1 MKKYIKA
8 KDVKKLYAGTSEF
21 SLIDI
26 REIGQHT
33 DGHPFFSISIPY
45 SIFEI
50 RIIDLIPS
58 KETLIILMD
67 HNDGLSEI
75 VEEIASNL
83 GYKNIQILKNGVFG
97 WKKAGFFLFKGI
109 HVPSKAFGE
118 LVELKKNTPHIKP
131 SELRK
136 KINKKDDII
145 IIDGR
150 PFEEFKKMNIPT
162 GVCCPNMEIPLRIQ
176 NEINDNNG
184 AFKKGSLKA
193 ELDIKK
199 NLWFFDCHFKEDP
212 VMPGCLG
219 LDAMWQ
225 LVGFYLGWIGNPG
238 KGRAL
243 GVGTV
248 KFTGEVIQNVK
259 LVTYEIDMK
268 KIMSPGGTTVGLAN
282 GVVSADGKKIYS
294 AESLKVGLFK

>member
-8 KDVKKLYAGTSEF
+8 KDVKKLYVGTSEF

-83 GYKNIQILKNGVFG
+83 GYRNIQILKNGVFG

-136 KINKKDDII
+136 KNKQK
-145 IIDGR
+145 R
-150 PFEEFKKMNIPT
+150 
-162 GVCCPNMEIPLRIQ
+162 
-176 NEINDNNG
+176 
-184 AFKKGSLKA
+184 
-193 ELDIKK
+193 
-199 NLWFFDCHFKEDP
+199 
-212 VMPGCLG
+212 
-219 LDAMWQ
+219 
-225 LVGFYLGWIGNPG
+225 
-238 KGRAL
+238 
-243 GVGTV
+243 
-248 KFTGEVIQNVK
+248 
-259 LVTYEIDMK
+259 
-268 KIMSPGGTTVGLAN
+268 
-282 GVVSADGKKIYS
+282 
-294 AESLKVGLFK
+294 

>member
-8 KDVKKLYAGTSEF
+8 KDVKKLYVGTSEF

-45 SIFEI
+45 SIFEN

-83 GYKNIQILKNGVFG
+83 GYRNIQILKNGVFG
-97 WKKAGFFLFKGI
+97 WKKAGI

-118 LVELKKNTPHIKP
+118 LVEFKKHTPHIKP

-150 PFEEFKKMNIPT
+150 PLEEFKKMNIPT
-162 GVCCPNMEIPLRIQ
+162 GVCCPNMEIPLRIPY
-176 NEINDNNG
+176 G
-184 AFKKGSLKA
+184 FKIKLMIKLK
-193 ELDIKK
+193 
-199 NLWFFDCHFKEDP
+199 
-212 VMPGCLG
+212 
-219 LDAMWQ
+219 
-225 LVGFYLGWIGNPG
+225 
-238 KGRAL
+238 
-243 GVGTV
+243 
-248 KFTGEVIQNVK
+248 
-259 LVTYEIDMK
+259 
-268 KIMSPGGTTVGLAN
+268 
-282 GVVSADGKKIYS
+282 
-294 AESLKVGLFK
+294 